1 MLDLDSLPGD
11 DLAVNLADT
20 VLLAVSP
27 SIDLLDDGHD
37 RFWAA
42 QAPLLPEEARP
53 PSAEQT
59 RRLRSAVREIF
70 EAKVAAREPGPWAIE
85 RVNAAAAAV
94 PTSPR
99 LIAEGAG
106 GAEVSWHGED
116 GGEIALAAVAVAAID
131 LVSGPRADRLRRCG
145 AHDCSMLFVAA
156 NSRRVWCTP
165 SLCGNRVRV
174 ARHAKKP

>member
-20 VLLAVSP
+20 VMLAVSP
-27 SIDLLDDGHD
+27 SIDLLDDGHA

-42 QAPLLPEEARP
+42 QASLLPEGARP

-59 RRLRSAVREIF
+59 RRLRSAVREVL
-70 EAKVAAREPGPWAIE
+70 EAAVARREPEAWAVE

-99 LIAEGAG
+99 LTADGARTT
-106 GAEVSWHGED
+106 WHGED
-116 GGEIALAAVAVAAID
+116 GGEIALAAVAVAAIA
-131 LVSGPRADRLRRCG
+131 LVSGPRAAQLRRCG

-174 ARHAKKP
+174 ARHAKKAP

>member
-37 RFWAA
+37 RFWAG
-42 QAPLLPEEARP
+42 QASRLPEGALP
-53 PSAEQT
+53 PSPEQT
-59 RRLRSAVREIF
+59 RRLRSAVREVF
-70 EAKVAAREPGPWAIE
+70 EAVVAGREPEAWAVQRI
-85 RVNAAAAAV
+85 NAAAAAV

-99 LIAEGAG
+99 LTAEGA
-106 GAEVSWHGED
+106 ETTWHGED
-116 GGEIALAAVAVAAID
+116 GGEIALAAVAVATID
-131 LVSGPRADRLRRCG
+131 LVSGPHTGRLRRCG

-174 ARHAKKP
+174 ARHAKKDS

>member
-20 VLLAVSP
+20 VMLAVAP
-27 SIDLLDDGHD
+27 SIDLLDDGHAK
-37 RFWAA
+37 FWAT
-42 QAPLLPEEARP
+42 QALPEGARA

-59 RRLRSAVREIF
+59 RRLRSAVRELL
-70 EAKVAAREPGPWAIE
+70 EAVVAAREPEAWAVE

-99 LIAEGAG
+99 LTAG
-106 GAEVSWHGED
+106 GAETCWHGED

-131 LVSGPRADRLRRCG
+131 LVSGPRAARLRRCG

-174 ARHAKKP
+174 ARHAAKG

>member
-20 VLLAVSP
+20 VMLAVSP
-27 SIDLLDDGHD
+27 SIDLLDDGHAT
-37 RFWAA
+37 FWSA
-42 QAPLLPEEARP
+42 QALPEGADA
-53 PSAEQT
+53 PSPEQT
-59 RRLRSAVREIF
+59 RRLRSAVRELL
-70 EAKVAAREPGPWAIE
+70 EAVVAAREPEAWAVE

-99 LIAEGAG
+99 LIDG
-106 GAEVSWHGED
+106 GAATCWHGED

-131 LVSGPRADRLRRCG
+131 LVSGPRAAQLRRCG

-174 ARHAKKP
+174 ARHAAKG

>member
-27 SIDLLDDGHD
+27 PVDLLDDGHD
-37 RFWAA
+37 RFWVA
-42 QAPLLPEEARP
+42 QASRLPEGTRP
-53 PSAEQT
+53 PSPERT
-59 RRLRSAVREIF
+59 RRLRSAVREVF
-70 EAKVAAREPGPWAIE
+70 EAAVAAREPETWAVE

-99 LIAEGAG
+99 LTAEGI
-106 GAEVSWHGED
+106 ETDWHGED

-131 LVSGPRADRLRRCG
+131 LVSGPRAALLRRCG

-174 ARHAKKP
+174 ARHAKKG

>member
-20 VLLAVSP
+20 VMLAVSP
-27 SIDLLDDGHD
+27 PVDLLDGGHAK
-37 RFWAA
+37 FWAA
-42 QAPLLPEEARP
+42 QALPEGAQA
-53 PSAEQT
+53 PSPEQT
-59 RRLRSAVREIF
+59 RRLRSAVRELL
-70 EAKVAAREPGPWAIE
+70 EAVVAAREPEAWAVE

-99 LIAEGAG
+99 LTDG
-106 GAEVSWHGED
+106 GAETCWHGED

-131 LVSGPRADRLRRCG
+131 LVSGPRAARLRRCG

-174 ARHAKKP
+174 ARHAAKG

>member
-20 VLLAVSP
+20 VMLAVSP
-27 SIDLLDDGHD
+27 SIDLLDDGHEK
-37 RFWAA
+37 FWAA
-42 QAPLLPEEARP
+42 QALPEGASA
-53 PSAEQT
+53 PSPEQT
-59 RRLRSAVREIF
+59 RRLRSAVRELL
-70 EAKVAAREPGPWAIE
+70 EAVVAAREPEVWAVE

-99 LIAEGAG
+99 LIDG
-106 GAEVSWHGED
+106 GAETCWHGED
-116 GGEIALAAVAVAAID
+116 GAEIALAAVAVAAID
-131 LVSGPRADRLRRCG
+131 LVSGPRAARLRRCG

-174 ARHAKKP
+174 ARHAAKG

>member
-20 VLLAVSP
+20 VMLAVSP
-27 SIDLLDDGHD
+27 SVDLLDDGHD
-37 RFWAA
+37 RFWST
-42 QAPLLPEEARP
+42 QTPLLPEGARP
-53 PSAEQT
+53 PSAAQT
-59 RRLRSAVREIF
+59 RRLRSAVREVL
-70 EAKVAAREPGPWAIE
+70 EATVAARAPEAWAVE

-99 LIAEGAG
+99 LTAEGAKTF
-106 GAEVSWHGED
+106 WHGED
-116 GGEIALAAVAVAAID
+116 GAEIALAAVAVATID
-131 LVSGPRADRLRRCG
+131 LVSGPRAAQLRRCG

-156 NSRRVWCTP
+156 NRRRVWCTP

-174 ARHAKKP
+174 ARHAKKS

>member
-27 SIDLLDDGHD
+27 SIDLLDDGHE
-37 RFWAA
+37 RFWAT
-42 QAPLLPEEARP
+42 QASRLPAAARP
-53 PSAEQT
+53 PSPEET
-59 RRLRSAVREIF
+59 RRLRSAVRELL
-70 EAKVAAREPGPWAIE
+70 EASVAGREPGEWARD

-99 LIAEGAG
+99 LTAG
-106 GAEVSWHGED
+106 GAETRWHGED
-116 GGEIALAAVAVAAID
+116 GGAIALAAVAVAAID
-131 LVSGPRADRLRRCG
+131 LVSGPAAARLRRCG

-174 ARHAKKP
+174 ARHAKKA

>member
-20 VLLAVSP
+20 VMLAVSP
-27 SIDLLDDGHD
+27 SIDLLDDGHAK
-37 RFWAA
+37 FWAT
-42 QAPLLPEEARP
+42 QAPLLPESARP
-53 PSAEQT
+53 PSAERT
-59 RRLRSAVREIF
+59 RRLRSAVREVL
-70 EAKVAAREPGPWAIE
+70 EAVVAAREPEAWAVE

-99 LIAEGAG
+99 LTAEGAKR
-106 GAEVSWHGED
+106 SWHGED

-131 LVSGPRADRLRRCG
+131 LVSGPRAAQLRRCG

-174 ARHAKKP
+174 ARHAKKG

>member
-20 VLLAVSP
+20 VMLAVSP
-27 SIDLLDDGHD
+27 SIDLLDDGHAK
-37 RFWAA
+37 FWSA
-42 QAPLLPEEARP
+42 QALPEGADA
-53 PSAEQT
+53 PSPEQT
-59 RRLRSAVREIF
+59 RRLRSAVRELL
-70 EAKVAAREPGPWAIE
+70 EAVVAAREPEAWAVE

-99 LIAEGAG
+99 LIDG
-106 GAEVSWHGED
+106 GAETCWHGED

-131 LVSGPRADRLRRCG
+131 LVSGPRSAQLRRCG

-174 ARHAKKP
+174 ARHAAKG

>member
-27 SIDLLDDGHD
+27 SIDLLDEGHD

-42 QAPLLPEEARP
+42 QAALLPEEARP

-59 RRLRSAVREIF
+59 RQLRSAVREIF
-70 EAKVAAREPGPWAIE
+70 EAKVAAREPGTWAVE

-99 LIAEGAG
+99 LIAE

-131 LVSGPRADRLRRCG
+131 LVSGSRAAQLRRCG

-174 ARHAKKP
+174 ARHAKKV